1 MTDGPSGPVAHSAGE
16 VQGERLA
23 KRLAAQLGCSRRE
36 AELHIENG
44 AVSVD
49 GVVMQSPSVRVQPH
63 QQLTLAP
70 GARAQESPPVTL
82 ILHQGAG
89 LDAQAALDLLR
100 PEHHTSEQPGPPVRV
115 LQRHFR
121 QLHCVAALPAKAS
134 GLAVYTQDVRVQR
147 YFAERAA
154 LLEHECLADVQGQ
167 IAPDGLERLRA
178 GLLLPSQLQL
188 APIKASWQSEQRLRL
203 AFKGVALQLLA
214 PAFEDARL
222 YRAGAAIEQLITERD
237 GAPFWAQAPSLVGAS
252 AGKAAN

>member
-1 MTDGPSGPVAHSAGE
+1 MTEDLRSPAALPAADGE
-16 VQGERLA
+16 GERLA

-134 GLAVYTQDVRVQR
+134 GLAVYTQDMRVQR

-154 LLEHECLADVQGQ
+154 LLEQ
-167 IAPDGLERLRA
+167 I
-178 GLLLPSQLQL
+178 
-188 APIKASWQSEQRLRL
+188 K
-203 AFKGVALQLLA
+203 
-214 PAFEDARL
+214 
-222 YRAGAAIEQLITERD
+222 
-237 GAPFWAQAPSLVGAS
+237 
-252 AGKAAN
+252 

>member
-1 MTDGPSGPVAHSAGE
+1 MTEDLHSPAALPAADGE
-16 VQGERLA
+16 GERLA

-70 GARAQESPPVTL
+70 GARAQELPPVTL

-115 LQRHFR
+115 LQ
-121 QLHCVAALPAKAS
+121 
-134 GLAVYTQDVRVQR
+134 G
-147 YFAERAA
+147 RA
-154 LLEHECLADVQGQ
+154 
-167 IAPDGLERLRA
+167 
-178 GLLLPSQLQL
+178 
-188 APIKASWQSEQRLRL
+188 
-203 AFKGVALQLLA
+203 LA
-214 PAFEDARL
+214 PACARRL
-222 YRAGAAIEQLITERD
+222 VARQQT
-237 GAPFWAQAPSLVGAS
+237 APAWG
-252 AGKAAN
+252 